1 MMHAAYMGITMFKFL
16 CHNGEM
22 ARSISEIDWSST
34 SLGSSE
40 NWPSSLKAHL
50 SLILNS
56 SVPMYIVWGQDK
68 ISFQNDSH
76 YNENGKLNSKIYSA
90 FIDEVLKTGKLIG
103 HCSPLFDDNFKVA
116 GVLVSSAQSD
126 LANERENFRNLFRQ
140 TPEMVCILK
149 GPEHTFEFVNEAHIK
164 ALGFDATGM
173 AVRVA
178 QPESV
183 EVHGILDDVYKSGV
197 TAHLREIPVT
207 LGTKLRYFNLTYA
220 ARKNEFGYPNGVMI
234 LGAEVTDQV
243 EAREGIIL
251 ARNEAEI
258 SLKKRDEFLSIASHE
273 LRTPLTSLKM
283 QLQLGYKAHNKT
295 PIKNQ
300 LDERINNSLL
310 KSIKQVNKLA
320 DLVDD
325 LLDVS
330 KIESGKLTFNF
341 QQTDIT
347 ALLSEVIDR
356 FAEQAADIKVPIGF
370 NPSPT
375 RQIHCDPY
383 RLEQVFAN
391 LISNAFKYGG
401 GKMVNLKVWE
411 EKNDIFVEVQDSG
424 IGISGEKIPLIF
436 KRYERAIPD
445 SRISGLGLGL
455 YITKTIVE
463 AHKGEINVHSELGIG
478 SKFTVRIPLNA
489 H

>member
-1 MMHAAYMGITMFKFL
+1 MDPSQTLKFL

-22 ARSISEIDWSST
+22 AQSISQFDWSST
-34 SLGSSE
+34 ALHHPDQ
-40 NWPSSLKAHL
+40 WPSTLKANL

-56 SVPMYIVWGQDK
+56 SVPMYIVWGTEK
-68 ISFQNDSH
+68 IAFQNDAH
-76 YNENGKLNSKIYSA
+76 FKVNGKLSSKIYSP
-90 FIDEVLKTGKLIG
+90 FIDEVLKTGKLVG
-103 HCSPLFDDNFKVA
+103 HCSPLFDDEFKVS

-183 EVHGILDDVYKSGV
+183 EVHGLLDDVYKSGV
-197 TAHLREIPVT
+197 TAHLRELPVT
-207 LGTKLRYFNLTYA
+207 LGAKLRYFNLTYA
-220 ARKNEFGYPNGVMI
+220 ARKNEFGNPNGIMI

-251 ARNEAEI
+251 AKNEAQE

-283 QLQLGYKAHNKT
+283 QLQLSQKILSRHPLKDHF
-295 PIKNQ
+295 
-300 LDERINNSLL
+300 DERINSSLL
-310 KSIKQVNKLA
+310 KSVKQVNKLA
-320 DLVDD
+320 ILVDD

-330 KIESGKLTFNF
+330 RIECGKLSFNF

-347 ALLSEVIDR
+347 ALLSEVVDR
-356 FAEQAADIKVPIGF
+356 YAEKAADIKIPIGF
-370 NPSPT
+370 YPSQT
-375 RQIHCDPY
+375 RQIYCDPY
-383 RLEQVFAN
+383 RMEQVFSN

-401 GKMVNLKVWE
+401 GKMVNMKIWE
-411 EKNDIFVEVQDSG
+411 ERNDIFVEVEDAG
-424 IGISGEKIPLIF
+424 IGIPDEKIPLIF
-436 KRYERAIPD
+436 KRFERAIPD

-455 YITKTIVE
+455 YISKTIVD
-463 AHKGEINVHSELGIG
+463 AHKGEIKVQSDLGIG
-478 SKFTVRIPLNA
+478 SKFIVRIPVNTEQVL
-489 H
+489 